1 MYRFFLAAS
10 VVLGILVASIASA
23 TIPGN
28 PATSSA
34 APTSS
39 GITPAVP
46 AQLIPT
52 FIPPAASPEASVTR
66 IFSYNGG
73 GFENLALRSN
83 GQILA
88 TLAFPA
94 PLLFYIDPLQIRPGV
109 ILQNFTSLKNTV
121 GITELAPDMFYVHG
135 QGTDGVFAVY
145 SVDMRDF
152 VVLPNGTISTPPR
165 IKKIGSIPSALL
177 LNGMTRL
184 RRSDNFVLVAD
195 TLLGGVWRFNIDT
208 GKSDLVIH
216 DPSMAGPAN
225 KTDFAAFGIN
235 GIRTQNGTLF
245 YCNSGAQSFYKMPV
259 SLLPTTNNPH
269 CPSTFVASG
278 KRNPH

>member
-1 MYRFFLAAS
+1 MHRLGLPTF
-10 VVLGILVASIASA
+10 VVLGILVGSSASA

-34 APTSS
+34 ASSSS
-39 GITPAVP
+39 GITPAIP
-46 AQLIPT
+46 AQPIPT
-52 FIPPAASPEASVTR
+52 YIPPAASPEASVTR

-88 TLAFPA
+88 TIAFSA
-94 PLLFYIDPLQIRPGV
+94 PLLFYIDPLQIRPGIV
-109 ILQNFTSLKNTV
+109 LHNFTSLKNTV

-135 QGTDGVFAVY
+135 QGNDGVFSVY

-152 VVLPNGTISTPPR
+152 VILPNGTVSTPPQ
-165 IKKIGSIPSALL
+165 IKKIGSVPSALL

-184 RRSDNFVLVAD
+184 RRTDNFLLIAD

-235 GIRTQNGTLF
+235 GLRTQNDTLF

-259 SLLPTTNNPH
+259 SLLPTIHHPQH
-269 CPSTFVASG
+269 PSTPRA
-278 KRNPH
+278 

>member
-1 MYRFFLAAS
+1 MYRFALTAL
-10 VVLGILVASIASA
+10 VVLGILVASITST

-46 AQLIPT
+46 AQPIPSY
-52 FIPPAASPEASVTR
+52 IPPAASPEASVTR

-88 TLAFPA
+88 TIAFPT

-109 ILQNFTSLKNTV
+109 VLHNFTSLKNTV
-121 GITELAPDMFYVHG
+121 GITELAPDMFYIHG

-145 SVDMRDF
+145 SVDMQGF
-152 VVLPNGTISTPPR
+152 VILPNGTVSTPPQ
-165 IKKIGSIPSALL
+165 IKKIGSVPSALL

-184 RRSDNFVLVAD
+184 RRTDNFVLVAD
-195 TLLGGVWRFNIDT
+195 ALLGGVWRFNIDT
-208 GKSDLVIH
+208 GRADLVIH

-259 SLLPTTNNPH
+259 SLLPSIRHPQY
-269 CPSTFVASG
+269 PSTPRA
-278 KRNPH
+278 

>member
-1 MYRFFLAAS
+1 MHRFAPTAL
-10 VVLGILVASIASA
+10 VVLGILVASTASA

-28 PATSSA
+28 SATTSV

-39 GITPAVP
+39 GITPAIP
-46 AQLIPT
+46 AQPIPT
-52 FIPPAASPEASVTR
+52 YIPPAASPEASVTR

-88 TLAFPA
+88 TIAFPA
-94 PLLFYIDPLQIRPGV
+94 PLLFYIDPLHIRPGIV
-109 ILQNFTSLKNTV
+109 LHNFTSLKNTA

-135 QGTDGVFAVY
+135 QGTDGVFAIY

-152 VVLPNGTISTPPR
+152 VILPNGTISTPPQ
-165 IKKIGSIPSALL
+165 IKKIGSVPSALL

-184 RRSDNFVLVAD
+184 RSNDNFVLIAD
-195 TLLGGVWRFNIDT
+195 TLLAGVWRFNIDT
-208 GKSDLVIH
+208 GRSDLVIQ

-225 KTDFAAFGIN
+225 KTEFAAFGIN

-259 SLLPTTNNPH
+259 SLP
-269 CPSTFVASG
+269 PSIHHPQYPFTLGA
-278 KRNPH
+278 